1 MNVSTMKTD
10 ELKELLKN
18 RGQPHGN
25 RNVPRNEL
33 LGALREHGQKPVDF
47 EKLTEVGARAEL
59 KVFGKVV
66 APKLK
71 VGELRE
77 LVKQAAKEAQQAA
90 EQAAEQAAK
99 EAQQAAEQ
107 AAEQAAK
114 EAQQAAEQEAAE
126 QEAAE
131 QEPQAEKAERKKK
144 RKHGESVEAALTPVK
159 INPKDVKRY
168 KGSPKKATSIQ
179 KFKSNH
185 ATFTAQVFRLKTI
198 GAKKAG
204 KKQRL
209 ELGQNAY
216 LLRPGLN
223 QIIEVGFSVC
233 VADVEEKN
241 MTWIA
246 LAHVMSTAANRQ
258 VHPGMKEAAKNAW
271 TPSTTIA
278 EQEQRDAVDAA
289 YNEGAQQ
296 HLQQQQDG
304 SDSDV

>member
-1 MNVSTMKTD
+1 M
-10 ELKELLKN
+10 
-18 RGQPHGN
+18 
-25 RNVPRNEL
+25 
-33 LGALREHGQKPVDF
+33 
-47 EKLTEVGARAEL
+47 
-59 KVFGKVV
+59 
-66 APKLK
+66 
-71 VGELRE
+71 
-77 LVKQAAKEAQQAA
+77 
-90 EQAAEQAAK
+90 
-99 EAQQAAEQ
+99 
-107 AAEQAAK
+107 
-114 EAQQAAEQEAAE
+114 
-126 QEAAE
+126 
-131 QEPQAEKAERKKK
+131 
-144 RKHGESVEAALTPVK
+144 EAALTPVK

-185 ATFTAQVFRLKTI
+185 ATFTAQGFRFKTI

-216 LLRPGLN
+216 MLRPGLN

-278 EQEQRDAVDAA
+278 EQEQRDAVAA
-289 YNEGAQQ
+289 AFNEGVQQ
-296 HLQQQQDG
+296 HLQQAESGEDE

>member
-1 MNVSTMKTD
+1 MMNVSTMKTD

-99 EAQQAAEQ
+99 EAEQ
-107 AAEQAAK
+107 AAEQ
-114 EAQQAAEQEAAE
+114 EP
-126 QEAAE
+126 

-168 KGSPKKATSIQ
+168 KGSPKKATSMQ
-179 KFKSNH
+179 KFRSNH
-185 ATFTAQVFRLKTI
+185 ATFTAQGFRVKTI

-289 YNEGAQQ
+289 YNEGAQK
-296 HLQQQQDG
+296 HLQDG

>member
-1 MNVSTMKTD
+1 MWLGICHVNETGAEPNSARSP
-10 ELKELLKN
+10 KN
-18 RGQPHGN
+18 R
-25 RNVPRNEL
+25 
-33 LGALREHGQKPVDF
+33 REPGS
-47 EKLTEVGARAEL
+47 G
-59 KVFGKVV
+59 
-66 APKLK
+66 
-71 VGELRE
+71 
-77 LVKQAAKEAQQAA
+77 
-90 EQAAEQAAK
+90 
-99 EAQQAAEQ
+99 
-107 AAEQAAK
+107 
-114 EAQQAAEQEAAE
+114 
-126 QEAAE
+126 
-131 QEPQAEKAERKKK
+131 RK
-144 RKHGESVEAALTPVK
+144 RTLAMKHGESVEAALTPVK

-168 KGSPKKATSIQ
+168 KGSPKKPTSMQ

-185 ATFTAQVFRLKTI
+185 ATFTAQGFRVKTI

-296 HLQQQQDG
+296 HLQQQQQQDG

>member
-1 MNVSTMKTD
+1 MMNVATMKTD

-107 AAEQAAK
+107 AAEQ
-114 EAQQAAEQEAAE
+114 
-126 QEAAE
+126 EAAE
-131 QEPQAEKAERKKK
+131 QEPQAEKAERKKKK

-159 INPKDVKRY
+159 INPKDVRRY

-185 ATFTAQVFRLKTI
+185 ATFTAQGFRVKTI

-296 HLQQQQDG
+296 HLQRDG
-304 SDSDV
+304 SDSDSDSGSDSDSSDSDV

>member
-1 MNVSTMKTD
+1 M
-10 ELKELLKN
+10 
-18 RGQPHGN
+18 
-25 RNVPRNEL
+25 
-33 LGALREHGQKPVDF
+33 
-47 EKLTEVGARAEL
+47 
-59 KVFGKVV
+59 
-66 APKLK
+66 
-71 VGELRE
+71 
-77 LVKQAAKEAQQAA
+77 
-90 EQAAEQAAK
+90 
-99 EAQQAAEQ
+99 
-107 AAEQAAK
+107 
-114 EAQQAAEQEAAE
+114 QER
-126 QEAAE
+126 

-185 ATFTAQVFRLKTI
+185 ATFTAQGFRVKTI

-296 HLQQQQDG
+296 HLQQAESGEDESDSDG
-304 SDSDV
+304 SDSDG

>member
-1 MNVSTMKTD
+1 MMNVSTMKTD

-25 RNVPRNEL
+25 RNVPRNDL

-59 KVFGKVV
+59 KVFGKAMPVQ
-66 APKLK
+66 KLK

-107 AAEQAAK
+107 AAK
-114 EAQQAAEQEAAE
+114 EAEQ
-126 QEAAE
+126 AAE
-131 QEPQAEKAERKKK
+131 QEPQAEKAEKKKK

-289 YNEGAQQ
+289 YKEGAQQ
-296 HLQQQQDG
+296 HLQQQQDSSDSDG